1 MRRVILGV
9 LGAILIL
16 VGAGSAFSGAVLVG
30 AFGPDG
36 RVDSPTIRLT
46 TSSAALT
53 SDVARID
60 ADLPEGVNFA
70 QIHLS
75 ATSLEGDDVFIG
87 VGPAR
92 EVLSYLAGSPYDV
105 VSGIDGRTD
114 SAELRRV
121 SGTGTPPPP
130 TSESFWLAQSF
141 GAGKQTIDWDIAGGR
156 YLFVVMNADGTAGA
170 DVQARAGVSAPWI
183 FASGVGALA
192 AGIVLVILGAV
203 LLAFGFRSP
212 RKPVQAPV
220 YAAAT
225 VPAGYQAAVGPPV
238 SAQST
243 QAGQSAQGP
252 AMTPVASAPTAPI
265 SSTEDVAPET
275 SPEAPPREPGSPP
288 VP

>member
-1 MRRVILGV
+1 MRRVILGI

-16 VGAGSAFSGAVLVG
+16 VGAGAAFSGAVLVG

-60 ADLPEGVNFA
+60 ADLPEGVDLA

-75 ATSLEGDDVFIG
+75 ATSLEGGEVFIG

-105 VSGIDGRTD
+105 VSGVDGRTD

-141 GAGKQTIDWDIAGGR
+141 GNGKQTIDWDIAGGR
-156 YLFVVMNADGTAGA
+156 YLFVVMNADGTAGV

-183 FASGVGALA
+183 FAAGVGALA

-203 LLAFGFRSP
+203 LLALGVRSP
-212 RKPVQAPV
+212 RKPVEAPV
-220 YAAAT
+220 YATAA
-225 VPAGYQAAVGPPV
+225 VPVGYQAVADPVV
-238 SAQST
+238 SAQSSVAAT
-243 QAGQSAQGP
+243 
-252 AMTPVASAPTAPI
+252 TPVPPATAAEP
-265 SSTEDVAPET
+265 SGGAGGVDT